1 MSSIDPTTAPS
12 TTPPA
17 TGSTTP
23 PATGTME
30 DMMEALIYQT
40 VIKFHMEKM
49 REEKEEEG
57 E

>member
-17 TGSTTP
+17 TG
-23 PATGTME
+23 TME
-30 DMMEALIYQT
+30 DLMEALIYQT

-49 REEKEEEG
+49 REEKEEMG